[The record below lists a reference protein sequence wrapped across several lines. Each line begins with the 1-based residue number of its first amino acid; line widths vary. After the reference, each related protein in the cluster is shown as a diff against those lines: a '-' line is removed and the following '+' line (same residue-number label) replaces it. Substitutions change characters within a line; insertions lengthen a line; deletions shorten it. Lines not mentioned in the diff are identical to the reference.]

1 MARTPEGRVKD
12 AVQKLL
18 KELEVYYF
26 TPVTGGYGRSGV
38 PDLVCCVDGMF
49 LAIECKAG
57 DNKPT
62 PLQYREMDL
71 IRVAKGVAMV
81 VRENNVEEVRLVIRQ
96 MRKEKYAASNTG
108 P

>member
-12 AVQKLL
+12 SVQKLL

-96 MRKEKYAASNTG
+96 MRKEKYAASNIG

>member
-1 MARTPEGRVKD
+1 MARTPEGLVKD
-12 AVQKLL
+12 AVQTLL

-62 PLQYREMDL
+62 PLQNREIDL
-71 IRVAKGVAMV
+71 IRAAKGIAMV
-81 VRENNVEEVRLVIRQ
+81 VRENNVEDVRLVIRQ
-96 MRKEKYAASNTG
+96 MRKGKHEAGNT
-108 P
+108 

>member
-12 AVQKLL
+12 SVQKLL
-18 KELEVYYF
+18 KELEVYFF

-49 LAIECKAG
+49 LGIECKAG

-71 IRVAKGVAMV
+71 IRAAQGVAMV
-81 VRENNVEEVRLVIRQ
+81 VRENNIEEVRLVIRQ
-96 MRKEKYAASNTG
+96 MRKGKHESGNT
-108 P
+108 

>member
-12 AVQKLL
+12 SVQKLL

-81 VRENNVEEVRLVIRQ
+81 VRENNV
-96 MRKEKYAASNTG
+96 
-108 P
+108 

>member
-1 MARTPEGRVKD
+1 MARTPEGLVKD

-57 DNKPT
+57 GNQPT
-62 PLQYREMDL
+62 PLQNREIDL
-71 IRVAKGVAMV
+71 IRAAKGVAMV
-81 VRENNVEEVRLVIRQ
+81 VRENNVEDVRLVIRQ
-96 MRKEKYAASNTG
+96 MRKGKHEAGNT
-108 P
+108 

>member
-12 AVQKLL
+12 SVQKLL
-18 KELEVYYF
+18 KELEVYFF

-49 LAIECKAG
+49 LGIECKAG

-71 IRVAKGVAMV
+71 IRAAQGVAMV
-81 VRENNVEEVRLVIRQ
+81 VRENNIEEVRLVIRQ
-96 MRKEKYAASNTG
+96 MRKEKHAANNTRS
-108 P
+108 

>member
-12 AVQKLL
+12 SVQKLL
-18 KELEVYYF
+18 KELEVYFF

-49 LAIECKAG
+49 LGIECKAG

-71 IRVAKGVAMV
+71 IRAAQGVAMV
-81 VRENNVEEVRLVIRQ
+81 VRENNIEEVRLVIRQ
-96 MRKEKYAASNTG
+96 MRKGKHEASNTG
-108 P
+108 S

>member
-12 AVQKLL
+12 SVQKLL

-62 PLQYREMDL
+62 PLQYREIDL
-71 IRVAKGVAMV
+71 IRAAKGVAMV